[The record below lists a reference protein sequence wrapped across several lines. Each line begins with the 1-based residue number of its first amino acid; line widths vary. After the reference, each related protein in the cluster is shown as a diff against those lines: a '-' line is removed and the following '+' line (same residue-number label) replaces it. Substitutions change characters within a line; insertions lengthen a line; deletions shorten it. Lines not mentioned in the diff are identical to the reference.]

1 MVHLLEIRVV
11 QWSSLVFRCH
21 VWLPRTQS
29 VIDIDAHGHR
39 RFSTY
44 WNISQMSYYNASP
57 NSDSTKHIG
66 TYQYW
71 NTIISPI
78 MSYWNTIVHCN
89 IIVLVM
95 CYLYNTKKVHYYN
108 ITNYVYVI
116 LEPDWLVL
124 TSPNATSACV
134 LVFMGQFRTMS
145 GIHRPKYI
153 WLWRT

>member
-1 MVHLLEIRVV
+1 MIFIGLPLPCLITANTICDRYWCS
-11 QWSSLVFRCH
+11 WSSSQIFY
-21 VWLPRTQS
+21 
-29 VIDIDAHGHR
+29 
-39 RFSTY
+39 Y

-71 NTIISPI
+71 NTIILLI

-89 IIVLVM
+89 IFFVLVM

-108 ITNYVYVI
+108 FITNYVYVI
-116 LEPDWLVL
+116 LEPSWLVL

-134 LVFMGQFRTMS
+134 LGFHGPISEPWAASTAQNTS
-145 GIHRPKYI
+145 
-153 WLWRT
+153 WLT